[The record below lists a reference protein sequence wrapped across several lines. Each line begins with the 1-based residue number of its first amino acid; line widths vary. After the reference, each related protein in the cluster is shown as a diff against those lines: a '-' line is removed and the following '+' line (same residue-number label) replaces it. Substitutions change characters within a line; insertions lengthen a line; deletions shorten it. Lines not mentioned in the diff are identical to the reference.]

1 MGLDPISW
9 AVIGLTAL
17 KTVGD
22 LESAED
28 QASAEIRQG
37 EIESMNKA
45 KEVRRRVA
53 RAKLSFLNSGI
64 SLDGTPRMSLQG
76 ILETGAADVN
86 QIADNANTRAKNTMS
101 AARSKA
107 IGNMTSMAAGF
118 SGGGTTPNAPDLGSP
133 GGMKIISTPTHM
145 PDNLPWLAKPRG
157 ITFTG

>member
-9 AVIGLTAL
+9 AVIGLTTL
-17 KTVGD
+17 KAAGD
-22 LESAED
+22 LENAED
-28 QASAEIRQG
+28 QATADIRQG

-45 KEVRRRVA
+45 KEVRQRVA

-76 ILETGAADVN
+76 MLESGAADVN

-107 IGNMTSMAAGF
+107 IGDMTSAASGF
-118 SGGGTTPNAPDLGSP
+118 SGASLPGIGGNSPQTPKVGVPQ
-133 GGMKIISTPTHM
+133 MSTNPNET
-145 PDNLPWLAKPRG
+145 LPWLTPARG